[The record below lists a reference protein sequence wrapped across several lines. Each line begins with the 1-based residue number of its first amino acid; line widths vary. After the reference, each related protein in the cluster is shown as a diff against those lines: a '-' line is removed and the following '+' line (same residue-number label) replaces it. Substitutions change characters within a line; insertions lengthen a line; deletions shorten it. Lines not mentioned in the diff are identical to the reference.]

1 MRRAR
6 SGELMP
12 TIPSLSLRNGE
23 PAPLCEVPLLTLPEF
38 RDAVLGGIQD
48 GGRMAALFGEPLE
61 TDCVRL
67 IAVLAHGTEG
77 TLSVF
82 SVVVGDA
89 YPALTPD
96 CPQAHWFEREV
107 AE

>member
-23 PAPLCEVPLLTLPEF
+23 PAPLREVPLLTLPEF
-38 RDAVLGGIQD
+38 RDAVLGGIRD

-96 CPQAHWFEREV
+96 CPQAHWFER
-107 AE
+107 

>member
-1 MRRAR
+1 MRPAR
-6 SGELMP
+6 WGELMP
-12 TIPSLSLRNGE
+12 RIASLSIRNGE
-23 PAPLCEVPLLTLPEF
+23 PAPLREVPVLTLRDF
-38 RDAVLGGIQD
+38 RDAVLGRVQD
-48 GGRMAALFGEPLE
+48 GARIASLFGQPLE
-61 TDCVRL
+61 TDYVRL
-67 IAVLAHGTEG
+67 IAVLAHATEG

-107 AE
+107 A